1 MCSFHFDHY
10 ISMTP
15 EEYIALYE
23 KYQDGSCTAEEEEM
37 LMKYRDNFRFLENDP
52 LGMPPVDEETGHRIF
67 SMIMQTTTKKKV
79 IRSWWW
85 WAAAAM
91 LILFAGISSLLVRK
105 APKGQPIVNRAAP
118 KANDTPIKPGTNT
131 ATLTLANG
139 DVITLDDAEEG
150 VIARTGN
157 SAITKQNGRLSY
169 VSDNK
174 MENRRE
180 PSVNTVAVPRGG
192 QYTITLSDGTR
203 VWLNSA
209 SSLTYAEVFNGKE
222 RKVILSGEAYFEVSK
237 NEQQPFIVQTERAVV
252 HVLGTDFNVNA
263 YKDEQKVK
271 ATLVNGSIRFSN
283 AAATTLL
290 SPGEQ
295 GIIDG
300 ARQGIEKKHVNV
312 NQEVAWKSGYFV
324 FRNNTIHD
332 IMRQIERWYDVEVEY
347 RGNPPQGTFGGTY
360 SKNKDIQELLK
371 GLELTGLVHFQI
383 EGRKIIVK

>member
-1 MCSFHFDHY
+1 MCLAHFKHY

-37 LMKYRDNFRFLENDP
+37 LMKYRDNFRFLEHDP
-52 LGMPPVDEETGHRIF
+52 LGMPPVDEETGSRIY
-67 SMIMQTTTKKKV
+67 SMIMQTTARRKV

-85 WAAAAM
+85 WAAAAI
-91 LILFAGISSLLVRK
+91 LFLFAGIGSLLVRK
-105 APKGQPIVNRAAP
+105 APERQPIVNRPTP
-118 KANDTPIKPGTNT
+118 KASDTPIKPGTNT

-139 DVITLDDAEEG
+139 DVITLDDAKEG
-150 VIARTGN
+150 VIAQTGN
-157 SAITKQNGRLSY
+157 SAISKQNGRLSY
-169 VSDNK
+169 ASNGN

-209 SSLTYAEVFNGKE
+209 SSLTYAEVFSGKE
-222 RKVILSGEAYFEVSK
+222 RKVILTGEAYFEVSK
-237 NEQQPFIVQTERAVV
+237 NEQQPFIVQTERATV
-252 HVLGTDFNVNA
+252 HVLGTDFNINA

-283 AAATTLL
+283 TTATTLL

-347 RGNPPQGTFGGTY
+347 RGDPPRGTFGGTY

-383 EGRKIIVK
+383 DGRKIIVK

>member
-1 MCSFHFDHY
+1 
-10 ISMTP
+10 MTP

-23 KYQDGSCTAEEEEM
+23 KYRDGVCTAAEEEI
-37 LMKYRDNFRFLENDP
+37 LMKYRDNFRFLEEEP
-52 LGMPPVDEETGHRIF
+52 PGMPAADEETGSRIY
-67 SMIMQTTTKKKV
+67 SRIMQTTTKKKV

-85 WAAAAM
+85 AAAAM
-91 LILFAGISSLLVRK
+91 LLLFAGISSLLIRK
-105 APKGQPIVNRAAP
+105 VSKRQPIVNRTVP
-118 KANDTPIKPGTNT
+118 QVRETPIKPGTNT

-139 DVITLDDAEEG
+139 DVITLDDAADG
-150 VIARTGN
+150 VVARTGH
-157 SAITKQNGRLSY
+157 SAITKQNGQLSY
-169 VSDNK
+169 ATNGK
-174 MENRRE
+174 MGSLRE
-180 PSVNTVAVPRGG
+180 PSVNTVSVPRGG

-203 VWLNSA
+203 VWLNSE
-209 SSLTYAEVFNGKE
+209 SSLSYAEVFNGKE

-237 NEQQPFIVQTERAVV
+237 NEQQPFIVQTERAMV
-252 HVLGTDFNVNA
+252 HVLGTDFNINA

-271 ATLVNGSIRFSN
+271 ATLLKGSIRFSN

-300 ARQGIEKKHVNV
+300 ARQGIDKKHVNV

-332 IMRQIERWYDVEVEY
+332 IMRQIGRWYDVEVEY
-347 RGNPPQGTFGGTY
+347 RGDPPQGTFGGTY